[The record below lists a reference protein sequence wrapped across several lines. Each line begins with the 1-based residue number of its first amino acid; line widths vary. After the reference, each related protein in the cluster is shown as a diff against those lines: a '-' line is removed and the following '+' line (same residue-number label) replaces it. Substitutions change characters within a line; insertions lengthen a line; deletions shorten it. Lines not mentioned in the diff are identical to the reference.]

1 MKKKILL
8 FALLLVSVLGYAAPR
23 RKIIEDGGS
32 GQFKAEAVSERT
44 LPGFVVYKPQNMLAA
59 VEHEGP
65 LPLLVFA
72 NGGCNDTSIPHEK
85 MLNDL
90 ASYGYVVIALGEMQE
105 RLDDRELHKSPN
117 EDMKRAIDW
126 AERQTRDRNSEY
138 YRGIDMEYVALG
150 GQSCG
155 GAQVLANCA
164 DKRVKTYL
172 MFNSGIGNM
181 EMSGATKAD
190 LKNLHGPILYIIG
203 GEGDVAYQNAIVDYE
218 NISHV
223 PVAFANHLRV
233 GHGGSFHEPF
243 GGSFSRMARMWLS
256 WQFKDQRQNI
266 DVFLR
271 NSLNGFPDWTMK
283 ARNFPPNAVN
293 DPYTVQEYH
302 LQGHD
307 GRDVWGQLYLPNTPE
322 EKKPLVIMLHGF
334 NGTHEEPQ
342 HYAAC
347 LAMRGVASYVVD
359 MPDGSMRSKSGGTTL
374 GMTVPG
380 QVEHITAIARE
391 IAQMPYVDRNRIALL
406 GCSQG
411 GLVTALAVGANPDLF
426 KAAVFVYPAFGI
438 PQTADRMLQQ
448 FDAANGAPQNVMGIQ
463 LSRDYYASISGL
475 DVPASVAPFQGPSF
489 IVYGDKDGI
498 ASGDI
503 LSQVSARLNKPQTL
517 VIPGGDHG
525 FSNYLHHAQATEGI
539 VSFVTRALSAPRG
552 AGRRFAEA
560 AGQAPVPD
568 VHDPVMAYENG
579 RYYMFTTGFGI
590 GMMSSDDM
598 IHWKPEKAPLDPIPA
613 WAHELVPAY
622 NGHTWAPDIQK
633 VGDRWYLYYSCS
645 TFYQNISVIGVATNK
660 TLDPGS
666 PDYKWEDLGKVI
678 QSQPR
683 INDFNAID
691 PCLILDRK
699 GTPWL
704 TFGSFWD
711 GIQLVQLGKDMKTPV
726 GKPKTIAR
734 RRNPESVAHNQPT
747 ANSNAIEAPFITY
760 RDGYYYLFVSFDYCC
775 KGISSNYK
783 TAVGR
788 SKSVTGPYLDMKG
801 RPMTQTG
808 GTIILGENDRY
819 SGVGHCGV
827 YEMGGKWYIIAH
839 GYDKQQNG
847 ASKLFLRQI
856 RWDNGWPTVIIDE

>member
-1 MKKKILL
+1 MKRKLL
-8 FALLLVSVLGYAAPR
+8 LLTLLLVSAFISAAPQ
-23 RKIIEDGGS
+23 RKIIDEGGS
-32 GQFKAEAVSERT
+32 GQFKAEAVSEKT
-44 LPGFVVYKPQNMLAA
+44 LPGFVVYKPQNMVAA

-72 NGGCNDTSIPHEK
+72 NGGCNDTSLPHEK
-85 MLNDL
+85 MLSDL
-90 ASYGYVVIALGEMQE
+90 ASYGYVVIALGEMQD
-105 RLDDRELHKSPN
+105 RLDDRQLGKSPN
-117 EDMKRAIDW
+117 EDMVRAIDW
-126 AERQTRDRNSEY
+126 AEQQTKDKNSEY

-190 LKNLHGPILYIIG
+190 LKKLHGPILYIIG
-203 GEGDVAYQNAIVDYE
+203 GEGDVAYQNAIVDYA
-218 NISHV
+218 NITQV
-223 PVAFANHLRV
+223 PVAFANQLRV
-233 GHGGSFHEPF
+233 GHGGTFHERF
-243 GGSFSRMARMWLS
+243 GGSFSEMARMWLS

-266 DVFLR
+266 DVFVR
-271 NSLNGFPDWTMK
+271 NNINRFPDWTMK
-283 ARNFPPNAVN
+283 SKNFPYQPVN
-293 DPYTVQEYH
+293 EPYSVREMT
-302 LQGHD
+302 LKGKD
-307 GRDVWGQLYLPNTPE
+307 GREVWGQLYLPNTPE
-322 EKKPLVIMLHGF
+322 QKKPLVVMLHGF

-342 HYAAC
+342 PYAEC
-347 LAMRGVASYVVD
+347 LAMRGVASYVMD
-359 MPDGSMRSKSGGTTL
+359 MPDGSVRSKSGGSTL
-374 GMTVPG
+374 GMNVPV
-380 QVEHITAIARE
+380 QSEHIVAIAE
-391 IAQMPYVDRNRIALL
+391 ALGKMDFVDKSRMALL

-411 GLVTALAVGANPDLF
+411 GLVTALTVGQHPDLF

-438 PQTADRMLQQ
+438 PQSADNMLRQ
-448 FDAANGAPQNVMGIQ
+448 FDAANGAPQQVMGVQ
-463 LSRDYYASISGL
+463 LSRGYYAAIQGM
-475 DVPASVAPFQGPSF
+475 DVPAIAGGFQGPSF

-498 ASGDI
+498 AAGGV
-503 LSQVSARLNKPQTL
+503 LEAVSARLNKPQTK
-517 VIPGGDHG
+517 VIPGGNHG
-525 FSNYLHHAQATEGI
+525 FSNYEHHAQATEGI
-539 VSFVTRALSAPRG
+539 VNFVTRTLAAPRN
-552 AGRRFAEA
+552 AGRQFAAQAEA
-560 AGQAPVPD
+560 NPVPD
-568 VHDPVMAYENG
+568 VHDPVMACENG

-598 IHWKPEKAPLDPIPA
+598 IHWRPEKAPLDPIPA

-660 TLDPGS
+660 TLDPSS
-666 PDYKWEDLGKVI
+666 PDYKWEDQGKVI

-683 INDFNAID
+683 IDDFNAID
-691 PCLILDRK
+691 PNLILDKK
-699 GTPWL
+699 GKPWL

-711 GIQLVQLGKDMKTPV
+711 GIQLVQLDKKDMKTPV
-726 GKPKTIAR
+726 GKPVTIAR

-760 RDGYYYLFVSFDYCC
+760 RDGYYYLFVSFDFCC

-788 SKSVTGPYLDMKG
+788 SKKVTGPYLDMNGK
-801 RPMTQTG
+801 PMTETG
-808 GTIILGENDRY
+808 GSIVVGESERY

-827 YEMGGKWYIIAH
+827 YEMNGKWYIIAH
-839 GYDKQQNG
+839 GYDKTKNG
-847 ASKLFLRQI
+847 ASKLFLREL
-856 RWDNGWPTVIIDE
+856 RWDGGWPTVVE